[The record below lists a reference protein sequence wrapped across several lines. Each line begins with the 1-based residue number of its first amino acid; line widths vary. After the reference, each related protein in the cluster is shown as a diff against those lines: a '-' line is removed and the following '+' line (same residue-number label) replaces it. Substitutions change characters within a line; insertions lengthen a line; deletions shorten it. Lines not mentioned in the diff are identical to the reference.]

1 MKKRTFL
8 SGSAALAAGTLLPLP
23 AVAQHPGRIDTL
35 RGEVRVNGRRIGSDA
50 VIRAGDRVAT
60 GADGFVAFV
69 LGRDAFMLRSNG
81 ELHVDPST
89 ESFLVTGL
97 RLLTG
102 ALGAVFGRR
111 TGAGVKIVAPTVTA
125 GIRGTG
131 CYVEARGES
140 TYFCTCYG
148 TIEMASSA
156 NPRERISAT
165 CRHHDAP
172 SLFLKRPRNGALILP
187 AAMETHSDDEMEQL
201 AHAAG
206 LRTAWEK

>member
-1 MKKRTFL
+1 MKKRSFL
-8 SGSAALAAGTLLPLP
+8 YGSAALAAATLLPLR
-23 AVAQHPGRIDTL
+23 AVAQRPGRIDTL
-35 RGEVRVNGRRIGSDA
+35 RGEVLVNGRRIGADA

-81 ELHVDPST
+81 ELHVDPGS
-89 ESFLVTGL
+89 ESFFVTGL

-131 CYVEARGES
+131 CYVEARGDS

-148 TIEMASSA
+148 TIDMASVA
-156 NPRERISAT
+156 NPRERITAT

-172 SLFLKRPRNGALILP
+172 SLFLSRPQNGALILP
-187 AAMETHSDDEMEQL
+187 AAMETHSDGEMERL